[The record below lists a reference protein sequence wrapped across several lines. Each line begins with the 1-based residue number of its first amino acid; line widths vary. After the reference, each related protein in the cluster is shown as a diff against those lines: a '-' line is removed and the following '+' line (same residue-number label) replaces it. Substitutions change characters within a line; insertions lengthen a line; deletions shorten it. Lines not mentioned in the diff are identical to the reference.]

1 MDAGINTLNL
11 FEHNRRAYENAI
23 RLMDESGKAAVI
35 HPTGTGKSFVAFKLA
50 MEHPDRRILWLA
62 PSEYI
67 FRTQTEN
74 LQKAMSVSGSS
85 VETGEYVAG
94 CSGSAEAGRGKC
106 VPDGR
111 NVASVENLLGN
122 VTFITYT
129 KLMMNEDGIDSLRP
143 DYIVLDEFHRCGAP
157 EWGNS
162 VKKLISAYPGAKL
175 LGLSATNIRYLD
187 NRRDM
192 ADELFDG
199 CIASEMS
206 LGEAIAREIL
216 PAPDYV
222 ISMYSYQE
230 ELKCLTKRVES
241 ERDQGLRKQNEK
253 LIEALRRTL
262 ENAEG
267 LPQVFAKHMQPDS
280 GKYLVFC
287 ANREH
292 MDEMLS
298 HVEEWFHLVDS
309 TPHVYA
315 VYYDNPETSKEFA
328 DFKADTSD
336 HLKLLFCIDMLNE
349 GVHVDDID
357 GVILLRPTISPIL
370 YLQQIGRG
378 LSAGSVKNRRP
389 VIFDVVN
396 NFDSLYSIDAL
407 QEEFENALAIAACAE
422 EGAGRY
428 CGRFRIID
436 ELRDCRKL
444 FKELSYNLSASWDIY
459 YQACRKYY
467 EDRGNLKVAS
477 SYVTEEGLKLGSWI
491 QTQRRVYAGKAVG
504 RLSEEQVKRLER
516 VGMVWDDA
524 QMQSFTRGCEA
535 LECYRN
541 ENGDTDVPAR
551 YVSADGFTLGKW
563 IGNIRTAY
571 KSGRLDQDRVEH
583 LDRIGMI
590 WDVREY
596 RWNVNY
602 QAAKEYFK
610 AHGNLQVPVNYVTEN
625 DICLGRWVANQIKIY
640 NGMKSGSMPLTAEQV
655 TQLEAIGIIWKNKYE
670 DGWDR
675 KYRIAKAY
683 YEEHGDL
690 NISSSYKIDG
700 IDLGRW
706 VSTIRL
712 KMKNPQSSNLVLSK
726 ERIRQMDEIGIE
738 WI

>member
-1 MDAGINTLNL
+1 MDTGANTLNL
-11 FEHNRRAYENAI
+11 FEHNRKAYENAI
-23 RLMDESGKAAVI
+23 RLMNKTGKAAVI

-50 MEHPDRRILWLA
+50 MEHPGRRILWLA

-74 LQKAMSVSGSS
+74 LFRAMGVS
-85 VETGEYVAG
+85 ENTE
-94 CSGSAEAGRGKC
+94 SAKC
-106 VPDGR
+106 VL
-111 NVASVENLLGN
+111 SN
-122 VTFITYT
+122 VTFLTYT

-157 EWGNS
+157 EWGES
-162 VKKLISAYPGAKL
+162 VRKLISAYPAARL
-175 LGLSATNIRYLD
+175 LGLSATSIRYLD

-206 LGEAIAREIL
+206 LGEAIVRKIL

-222 ISMYSYQE
+222 ISMYAYQE
-230 ELKCLTKRVES
+230 ELKRLAGRVES
-241 ERDQGLRKQNEK
+241 ERDQGLRKRNEK
-253 LIEALRRTL
+253 LVEALRRTL

-267 LPQVFAKHMQPDS
+267 LPQVFAKHMKS
-280 GKYLVFC
+280 NCGKYLVFC

-298 HVEEWFHLVDS
+298 HVEEWFHLVDPA
-309 TPHVYA
+309 PHVYA
-315 VYYDNPETSKEFA
+315 VYYDNPETSNEFA
-328 DFKADTSD
+328 SFKADISG

-349 GVHVDDID
+349 GVHVEDID
-357 GVILLRPTISPIL
+357 GVILLRPTVSPIL

-378 LSAGSVKNRRP
+378 LSAGSAENRRP

-396 NFDSLYSIDAL
+396 NFDSLYAIDAL
-407 QEEFENALAIAACAE
+407 QEEFEEALALAACTGQE
-422 EGAGRY
+422 TSKY

-444 FKELSYNLSASWDIY
+444 FKELSYNLSAAWDVY

-467 EDRGNLKVAS
+467 EDHGDLRTAS
-477 SYVTEEGLKLGSWI
+477 SYVTEDGLGLGSWI
-491 QTQRRVYAGKAVG
+491 QTQRRVHAGKAVG
-504 RLSEEQVKRLER
+504 RLSEEQISRLER
-516 VGMVWDDA
+516 VGMVWEDA
-524 QMQSFTRGCEA
+524 QEQSFAKGCEA
-535 LECYRN
+535 LERYLD
-541 ENGDTDVPAR
+541 ENGDADVPAR
-551 YVSADGFTLGKW
+551 YVSADGFPLGKW
-563 IGNIRTAY
+563 IGNIRAAY
-571 KSGRLDQDRVEH
+571 KNGRLDQDRTER
-583 LDRIGMI
+583 LNRLGMI

-602 QAAKEYFK
+602 EAAKEYFK
-610 AHGNLQVPVNYVTEN
+610 VHGNLQVPASWVTEN

-640 NGMKSGSMPLTAEQV
+640 NGLKPGSIPLTAEQ
-655 TQLEAIGIIWKNKYE
+655 TAKLEAIGIVWKNKYE

-683 YEEHGDL
+683 FEEHGDL
-690 NISSSYKIDG
+690 NISSSYVIDG

-712 KMKNPQSSNLVLSK
+712 KMKNPQSSNLVLSR

>member
-1 MDAGINTLNL
+1 MDTRVNTLKL
-11 FEHNRRAYENAI
+11 FEHNSRAYENAI

-50 MEHPDRRILWLA
+50 MEHPNSRILWLA

-67 FRTQTEN
+67 FRTQIEN
-74 LQKAMSVSGSS
+74 LQKSM
-85 VETGEYVAG
+85 
-94 CSGSAEAGRGKC
+94 GRGNEAH
-106 VPDGR
+106 G
-111 NVASVENLLGN
+111 EELLRN

-129 KLMMNEDGIDSLRP
+129 KLMMNEDEIDSFHP
-143 DYIVLDEFHRCGAP
+143 EYIVLDEFHRCGAP

-162 VKKLISAYPGAKL
+162 VRKLVSAYPSAKL

-216 PAPDYV
+216 PAPDYI

-230 ELKCLTKRVES
+230 ELKRLTKRVEG
-241 ERDQGLRKQNEK
+241 ERDQGLKRQNEK

-267 LPQVFAKHMQPDS
+267 LPQVFAKHMKAAN

-287 ANREH
+287 ANRDH

-298 HVEEWFHLVDS
+298 HVGEWFHLVDPA
-309 TPHVYA
+309 PHVYV
-315 VYYDNPETSKEFA
+315 VYYDNPETSREFA
-328 DFKADTSD
+328 DFKADTSR

-357 GVILLRPTISPIL
+357 GVILLRPTVSPIL

-378 LSAGSVKNRRP
+378 LSAGSAKDYKP
-389 VIFDVVN
+389 VIFDIVN

-407 QEEFENALAIAACAE
+407 QEEFENALALVSCTE
-422 EGAGRY
+422 ESVGKY

-436 ELRDCRKL
+436 ELRDSRKF
-444 FKELSYNLSASWDIY
+444 FKELSCNLSASWDIY

-467 EDRGNLKVAS
+467 ENQGDLKVAS
-477 SYVTEEGLKLGSWI
+477 SYVTEEGLNLGSWI
-491 QTQRRVYAGKAVG
+491 RTQRRVYAGKAVG
-504 RLSEEQVKRLER
+504 RLSEEQIKRLEQ

-524 QMQSFTRGCEA
+524 QTQSFIRGCEA
-535 LECYRN
+535 LEHYRE
-541 ENGDTDVPAR
+541 ENGDADVPAR
-551 YVSADGFTLGKW
+551 YVSADGFPLGKW
-563 IGNIRTAY
+563 VGNIRAAY
-571 KSGRLDQDRVEH
+571 KNGRLDRDRADC
-583 LDRIGMI
+583 LDRLGMI

-602 QAAKEYFK
+602 QAAKEYFET
-610 AHGNLQVPVNYVTEN
+610 HGNLQVPFSYVTE
-625 DICLGRWVANQIKIY
+625 DHISLGRWVANQIHIY
-640 NGMKSGSMPLTAEQV
+640 NGAKSGSIPLTE
-655 TQLEAIGIIWKNKYE
+655 TQTEKLEAIGIVWKNKYE

-675 KYRIAKAY
+675 KYKAAKEY
-683 YEEHGDL
+683 YEEHGHL
-690 NISSSYKIDG
+690 NISPTYKIDG

-712 KMKNPQSSNLVLSK
+712 KMKNPQASNLVLSK
-726 ERIRQMDEIGIE
+726 ERIRQMDEIGIV
-738 WI
+738 WN

>member
-1 MDAGINTLNL
+1 MDAGVNTLNL

-35 HPTGTGKSFVAFKLA
+35 HPTGTGKSFIAFKLA
-50 MEHPDRRILWLA
+50 MEHPDRKILWLA

-67 FRTQTEN
+67 FRTQVEN
-74 LQKAMSVSGSS
+74 LQRALGISGGSAAS
-85 VETGEYVAG
+85 G
-94 CSGSAEAGRGKC
+94 CSRSAGSEDTC
-106 VPDGR
+106 VPDGGDTG
-111 NVASVENLLGN
+111 SVKMLPGN
-122 VTFITYT
+122 ITFITYT
-129 KLMMNEDGIDSLRP
+129 KLMMNEDGIDSFCP

-162 VKKLISAYPGAKL
+162 VRKLVSAYPDAKL

-206 LGEAIAREIL
+206 LGEAIAGKIL

-230 ELKCLTKRVES
+230 ELKRLARRVES
-241 ERDQGLRKQNEK
+241 ERDRGLRKQNEK

-267 LPQVFAKHMQPDS
+267 LPQVFARHMKRNS
-280 GKYLVFC
+280 GRYLVFC
-287 ANREH
+287 ADREH
-292 MDEMLS
+292 MDEMMS
-298 HVEEWFHLVDS
+298 HVGEWFHLIDS
-309 TPHVYA
+309 APHVYA

-328 DFKADTSD
+328 GFKADRSG

-357 GVILLRPTISPIL
+357 GVILLRPTVSPIL

-378 LSAGSVKNRRP
+378 LSAGSSNNNAP

-407 QEEFENALAIAACAE
+407 QEECENASAIAACAK
-422 EGAGRY
+422 EGTDKY
-428 CGRFRIID
+428 CGRFRIFD

-444 FKELSYNLSASWDIY
+444 FKELSCNLSASWDVY
-459 YQACRKYY
+459 CQACRKYY
-467 EDRGNLKVAS
+467 ERHGHLKVAS
-477 SYVTEEGLKLGSWI
+477 SYVTEEGLNLGSWI
-491 QTQRRVYAGKAVG
+491 QTQRRVYAGKAAG
-504 RLSEEQVKRLER
+504 RLSDSQIRRLESA
-516 VGMVWDDA
+516 GMVWDDA
-524 QMQSFTRGCEA
+524 QAQSFARGCEA

-541 ENGDTDVPAR
+541 ENGDADVPAR
-551 YVSADGFTLGKW
+551 YVSSDGFALGKW
-563 IGNIRTAY
+563 VGNMRTAY
-571 KSGRLDQDRVEH
+571 KNGKLEQEKSERLGS
-583 LDRIGMI
+583 LGMI

-602 QAAKEYFK
+602 QAAKEYFETY
-610 AHGNLQVPVNYVTEN
+610 GDLQVPASYVTEN
-625 DICLGRWVANQIKIY
+625 DICLGRWVANQIKIH
-640 NGMKSGSMPLTAEQV
+640 NGMKPGSMPLTAQQ
-655 TQLEAIGIIWKNKYE
+655 TKKLEAIGIVWKNKYE

-683 YEEHGDL
+683 FEEHGDL
-690 NISSSYKIDG
+690 NISSSYVIDG

>member
-1 MDAGINTLNL
+1 MNKT
-11 FEHNRRAYENAI
+11 
-23 RLMDESGKAAVI
+23 GKAAVI

-67 FRTQTEN
+67 FQTQTEN
-74 LQKAMSVSGSS
+74 LFRVMGVS
-85 VETGEYVAG
+85 
-94 CSGSAEAGRGKC
+94 
-106 VPDGR
+106 
-111 NVASVENLLGN
+111 ENTEPAKRVLRN
-122 VTFITYT
+122 VTFLTYT
-129 KLMMNEDGIDSLRP
+129 KLMMNEDGIDSLCP

-157 EWGNS
+157 EWGES
-162 VKKLISAYPGAKL
+162 VRKLISAYPAARL

-199 CIASEMS
+199 CIASDMS
-206 LGEAIAREIL
+206 LGEAIVRKIL

-230 ELKCLTKRVES
+230 ELKRLARRVES
-241 ERDQGLRKQNEK
+241 ERDQGLKKRNEK
-253 LIEALRRTL
+253 LVEALRRTL

-267 LPQVFAKHMQPDS
+267 LPQVFAKHMKS
-280 GKYLVFC
+280 NCGKYLVFC

-298 HVEEWFHLVDS
+298 HVEEWFHLVDPA
-309 TPHVYA
+309 PHVYA
-315 VYYDNPETSKEFA
+315 VYYDNPETSNEFA
-328 DFKADTSD
+328 NFKADISE

-349 GVHVDDID
+349 GVHVEDID
-357 GVILLRPTISPIL
+357 GVILLRPTVSPIL

-378 LSAGSVKNRRP
+378 LSAGSEENRRP

-396 NFDSLYSIDAL
+396 NFDSLYAIDAL
-407 QEEFENALAIAACAE
+407 QEEFEEALALVACTGQE
-422 EGAGRY
+422 TSKY

-436 ELRDCRKL
+436 ELMDCRKL
-444 FKELSYNLSASWDIY
+444 FKELSYNLSAAWDVY

-467 EDRGNLKVAS
+467 EDHGDLQIAS
-477 SYVTEEGLKLGSWI
+477 SYVTEDGLGLGSWI
-491 QTQRRVYAGKAVG
+491 QTQRRVHAGKAVG
-504 RLSEEQVKRLER
+504 RLSEEQIRRLEQ
-516 VGMVWDDA
+516 VGMVWEDA
-524 QMQSFTRGCEA
+524 QEQSFAKGCEA
-535 LECYRN
+535 LERYLD
-541 ENGDTDVPAR
+541 ENGVADVPAR
-551 YVSADGFTLGKW
+551 YVTADGFPLGKW
-563 IGNIRTAY
+563 VGNIRTVY
-571 KSGRLDQDRVEH
+571 KNGRLDQDRTER
-583 LDRIGMI
+583 LNRIGMI

-602 QAAKEYFK
+602 EAAKEYFK
-610 AHGNLQVPVNYVTEN
+610 VHGNLQVPASWVTEN

-640 NGMKSGSMPLTAEQV
+640 NGLKPGSIPLTAEQ
-655 TQLEAIGIIWKNKYE
+655 TAKLEAIGIVWKNKYE

-683 YEEHGDL
+683 FEEHGDL
-690 NISSSYKIDG
+690 NISSSYVIDG